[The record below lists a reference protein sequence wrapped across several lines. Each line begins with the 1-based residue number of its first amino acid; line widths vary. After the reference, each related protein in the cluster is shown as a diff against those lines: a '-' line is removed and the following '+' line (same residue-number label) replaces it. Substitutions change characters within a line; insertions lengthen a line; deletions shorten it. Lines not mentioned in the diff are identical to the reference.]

1 MGILGFGRAKKLEDL
16 KMEDLQKERVVQ
28 EVEQDKQLRA
38 IKRLQEEYD
47 RRLELASQPDVGSA
61 ERDVHAYQMS
71 IASKEKTRAEAD
83 LQRAITRMAALD
95 AVMHM
100 LRNRRELEKQG
111 IWKRINEL
119 EEEAFEEQLDTIV
132 VRTKQSSNK
141 LETIVNM
148 LGKDEGDVKFKRGA
162 DFDRAREDIDRAARE
177 KEAREKEGARG

>member
-16 KMEDLQKERVVQ
+16 KLEDLQKERVVQ

-83 LQRAITRMAALD
+83 LQRAITRMAVLD
-95 AVMHM
+95 AAVDVLQMK
-100 LRNRRELEKQG
+100 RELEKRG
-111 IWKRINEL
+111 VWKRINEL
-119 EEEAFEEQLDTIV
+119 DEEALEDQLDAIAV
-132 VRTKQSSNK
+132 QTKGSRNK
-141 LETIVNM
+141 EETIVHI
-148 LGKDEGDVKFKRGA
+148 LEPDEGDVKFKRGA
-162 DFDRAREDIDRAARE
+162 EFDRAREDIDRKAQE